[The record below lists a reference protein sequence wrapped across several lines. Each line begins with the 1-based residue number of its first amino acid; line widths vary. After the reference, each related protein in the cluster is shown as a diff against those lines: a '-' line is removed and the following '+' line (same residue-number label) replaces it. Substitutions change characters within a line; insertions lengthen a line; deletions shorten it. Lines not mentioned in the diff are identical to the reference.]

1 MNCDEALAAISLAA
15 DHELDDATVADALAG
30 HVVGCPRCA
39 DFERHVATLRASLRF
54 ESVDLAPDIAPVV
67 VAVLTAPSP
76 TAPSTPGSPAA
87 RARPSGSPV
96 GGEGGGRRSLA
107 VAAAAAVVAGIV
119 AGATFVGIGTEP
131 RSPAAADIPERVLTA
146 QRDVETL
153 DQRFELLEHGRPG
166 RVGPR
171 RFDGHLM
178 YASPESLALG
188 LQEVSASDGASVG
201 SAAEPVGA
209 GDVRLVASEGRWWL
223 DAPRLCAPTSGAF
236 CRSGTMPWSRAVSG
250 REPFSDAAAVP
261 LELVNPVESFTL
273 ASDPESLGHRT
284 IARHDAVGVAVTAAQ
299 LGPLLDG
306 LSPANDLRAVHPSDP
321 VELWLDREHLVPLAL
336 VVRAAPG
343 EERQR
348 WAAAHAYRDRPGGR
362 VLELT
367 ATEVRING
375 DVATDAFDPP
385 EGNATQTFD
394 GGFHDGDSA
403 DNGHNSSGPAAPTP
417 GELPAGFRAYRSGTT
432 TAPGAPPVAVR
443 SWTDG
448 RAWLEVRATT
458 AWDGPRL
465 FGDLGSDVRILDLG
479 SAGSGY
485 ASADGRRIALH
496 GEDVDLVVNG
506 SVPPS
511 TLTAVAA
518 SLGVTGRPVPADW
531 QDAASATLDEAAA
544 SLPGLLVVE
553 DLAGFGSPAVTVSG
567 SSVTQRYAGPGNRG
581 FVLTQDAST
590 RLAPPSGPDAVGVEL
605 RGTAGRYSQDRGELE
620 WIEGGTSRSLR
631 SPTLTLAELLDI
643 AAALE
648 ER

>member
-1 MNCDEALAAISLAA
+1 VNCDEALTAISLAA

-30 HVVGCPRCA
+30 HVAGCPRCA
-39 DFERHVATLRASLRF
+39 DFERHVGALRARLRF
-54 ESVDLAPDIAPVV
+54 ERVDHAPDIAP
-67 VAVLTAPSP
+67 AVLAVLPDLH
-76 TAPSTPGSPAA
+76 APSTPAL
-87 RARPSGSPV
+87 PSASPV
-96 GGEGGGRRSLA
+96 GRDGGGRRSLVVAAA
-107 VAAAAAVVAGIV
+107 VAAVAGIV

-166 RVGPR
+166 RVAPR
-171 RFDGHLM
+171 RFDGQLT
-178 YASPESLALG
+178 YASPESLALT
-188 LQEVSASDGASVG
+188 LQEHRAAEDGAPAA

-209 GDVRLVASEGRWWL
+209 GDVRLVASDGGWWL
-223 DAPRLCAPTSGAF
+223 DAPRLCAPTAGTS
-236 CRSGTMPWSRAVSG
+236 CRSGTMPWSQAVSG
-250 REPFSDAAAVP
+250 REPFSDASAVP

-273 ASDPESLGHRT
+273 ASDPESLGRRS
-284 IARHDAVGVAVTAAQ
+284 IAGHDAVGVSVTAAQ

-343 EERQR
+343 EDRER

-367 ATEVRING
+367 ATEVRIN
-375 DVATDAFDPP
+375 DEVAADAFDPP
-385 EGNATQTFD
+385 DGNATQTFD
-394 GGFHDGDSA
+394 GGFRDGDSDDSA
-403 DNGHNSSGPAAPTP
+403 DGLAAPTP
-417 GELPAGFRAYRSGTT
+417 DELPAGFQEYRSGTT
-432 TAPGAPPVAVR
+432 TTPGAPPVAVR

-448 RAWLEVRATT
+448 RAWLAVRATT
-458 AWDGPRL
+458 DWDGPRL
-465 FGDLGSDVRILDLG
+465 FGDLGPDVRILDLG
-479 SAGSGY
+479 PAGRGY

-496 GEDVDLVVNG
+496 GDTVDLVVSG

-511 TLTAVAA
+511 TLTTVAA

-531 QDAASATLDEAAA
+531 HDAASATLDEAAA
-544 SLPGLLVVE
+544 SLPGLLVAE
-553 DLAGFGSPAVTVSG
+553 DLTGFGPPAVTVSG
-567 SSVTQRYAGPGNRG
+567 SSVTQSYAGPGNRG
-581 FVLTQDAST
+581 FVLTQDASP
-590 RLAPPSGPDAVGVEL
+590 RLAPPSGPDAVGVDL

-620 WIEGGTSRSLR
+620 WIEGGTSHSLR

-648 ER
+648 RT